1 MSDVTIPEDV
11 QNAAELA
18 LGSPDIRVPRSV
30 YAATADRVARAIV
43 AERERAAKVAEAV
56 AQDCRDF
63 GAKAQRRQQK
73 MASNAQAFV
82 ADRIAQA
89 IRSSHE

>member
-1 MSDVTIPEDV
+1 MSDVTIPDDV
-11 QNAAELA
+11 M
-18 LGSPDIRVPRSV
+18 
-30 YAATADRVARAIV
+30 ATALKLANENCGADASFCVGAFARASL

-89 IRSSHE
+89 IRSSHD